1 MLQSAAYEVLEHS
14 FSTVSQLLDARWV
27 SRSGRAVFR
36 HGHCWNC
43 QRCIRAKQTY
53 HQDQHPEC
61 TLHGFVLLHAGPLGA
76 ETLVWL
82 ELYGACQDL

>member
-1 MLQSAAYEVLEHS
+1 MLQSPACEVLEHY
-14 FSTVSQLLDARWV
+14 FSTVRKLLDTRGV

-43 QRCIRAKQTY
+43 QCRIRAKQTY
-53 HQDQHPEC
+53 QHDQHPEC
-61 TLHGFVLLHAGPLGA
+61 TLHGFVLLLAGPLGA

-82 ELYGACQDL
+82 ELYEACQDP